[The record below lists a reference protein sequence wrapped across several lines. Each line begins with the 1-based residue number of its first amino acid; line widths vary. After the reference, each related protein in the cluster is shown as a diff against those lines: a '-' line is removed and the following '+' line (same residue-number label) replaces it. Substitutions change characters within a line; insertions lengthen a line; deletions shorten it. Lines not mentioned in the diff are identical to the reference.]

1 MGLAVLPSRLKDEI
15 QTMCEFILSGKD
27 FSLNESI
34 SKHSAWFESFKCKY
48 KFTPENTEDILK
60 QEIGRTF
67 ERVLE
72 DAGVF
77 KRTESGMNA
86 FLKFIATIR

>member
-1 MGLAVLPSRLKDEI
+1 MGLAVLPARLQSEI
-15 QTMCEFILSGKD
+15 QTMREFILSGKD
-27 FSLNESI
+27 FDSDENI
-34 SKHSAWFESFKCKY
+34 SKHKTWFESFKNKY
-48 KFTPENTEDILK
+48 KFTPENTEEILK
-60 QEIGRTF
+60 REIGRTF

-77 KRTESGMNA
+77 KRTESGINA

>member
-1 MGLAVLPSRLKDEI
+1 MI
-15 QTMCEFILSGKD
+15 
-27 FSLNESI
+27 SI
-34 SKHSAWFESFKCKY
+34 KEAE
-48 KFTPENTEDILK
+48 EILK
-60 QEIGRTF
+60 KEIGRTF

-77 KRTESGMNA
+77 KRTESGINA